1 MKLNLLNAL
10 IATAVLFVMASFLM
24 GMQLS
29 LDGTKLVVHGAAE
42 VRWMWIGIGCVIV
55 FFFQLLRPLLQQGL
69 KKVSGPAFVLPSF
82 DGTTPRQKL
91 LAALLIVAA
100 VAWPFLVS
108 RGTVDIATLTLIYVM
123 LGLGLN
129 VVVGLSGLLVLG
141 YGGFYAIGAYTY
153 ALLNHYYGLGFWES
167 LPLAGIVT
175 AAFGFLLG
183 FPVLRLRGDYLAI
196 VTLGFGEIVR
206 ILLLNN
212 TEITGGPNGISQIP
226 KPTFFGLEFSRSAR
240 EGGWDTF
247 SNFFGVKY
255 DPSDRVIFLY
265 LVALL
270 LVVLSLFVINR
281 LLRMPLGRAW
291 EALREDEI
299 ACRSLGLSPTRIKL
313 TAFTISAAFAGFAG
327 TLFAARQGFVSPES
341 FTFAESAFVL
351 AIVVLGGMGSQF
363 AVILA
368 AILLVVSRELMRD
381 FNEYSM
387 LMLGGLMVLMMIWR
401 PQGLLP
407 MTRVQLKL
415 KNGQAKGEQ
424 A

>member
-1 MKLNLLNAL
+1 M
-10 IATAVLFVMASFLM
+10 
-24 GMQLS
+24 
-29 LDGTKLVVHGAAE
+29 
-42 VRWMWIGIGCVIV
+42 
-55 FFFQLLRPLLQQGL
+55 
-69 KKVSGPAFVLPSF
+69 
-82 DGTTPRQKL
+82 TT
-91 LAALLIVAA
+91 
-100 VAWPFLVS
+100 
-108 RGTVDIATLTLIYVM
+108 
-123 LGLGLN
+123 
-129 VVVGLSGLLVLG
+129 
-141 YGGFYAIGAYTY
+141 
-153 ALLNHYYGLGFWES
+153 
-167 LPLAGIVT
+167 
-175 AAFGFLLG
+175 
-183 FPVLRLRGDYLAI
+183 AI

-212 TEITGGPNGISQIP
+212 TEVTGGPNGISQIP
-226 KPTFFGLEFSRSAR
+226 KPTFFGTEFNRTAR

-255 DPSDRVIFLY
+255 DPSDRVIWLY

-270 LVVLSLFVINR
+270 LVVITLFVINR

-299 ACRSLGLSPTRIKL
+299 ACRPGLNPTRIKL

-407 MTRVQLKL
+407 MTRPQLKL